1 MINLEQLDANIAKEV
16 LVTLM
21 YTDEKI
27 LDKIP
32 SDLINNLS
40 TLAADSNIDINFEKG
55 KAIDEQGLSD
65 ETINIISVLYYY
77 YVDRFIGAKIV
88 IKPLNFIIICV
99 SNIVIF
105 VLLRDP
111 PIL

>member
-1 MINLEQLDANIAKEV
+1 MINLNQLDANIAKEV

-77 YVDRFIGAKIV
+77 YVATEDEK
-88 IKPLNFIIICV
+88 KE
-99 SNIVIF
+99 
-105 VLLRDP
+105 LLQNWKYNES
-111 PIL
+111 IN